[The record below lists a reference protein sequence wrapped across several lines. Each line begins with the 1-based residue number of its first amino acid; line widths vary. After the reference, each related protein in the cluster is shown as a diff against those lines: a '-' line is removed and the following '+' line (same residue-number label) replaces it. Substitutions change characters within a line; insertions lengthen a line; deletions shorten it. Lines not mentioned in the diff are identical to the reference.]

1 MNDRSKCIT
10 QNYIA
15 SGRCCYRN
23 KKKKPCTGQTCLQ
36 DRLISKLQKE
46 FLKLNSKKTNNSTK
60 KMGNNRDLTKE
71 DMQV

>member
-23 KKKKPCTGQTCLQ
+23 KKKNDHAWANMSADRHIQTT
-36 DRLISKLQKE
+36 KE

-60 KMGNNRDLTKE
+60 KWATTEISPKE